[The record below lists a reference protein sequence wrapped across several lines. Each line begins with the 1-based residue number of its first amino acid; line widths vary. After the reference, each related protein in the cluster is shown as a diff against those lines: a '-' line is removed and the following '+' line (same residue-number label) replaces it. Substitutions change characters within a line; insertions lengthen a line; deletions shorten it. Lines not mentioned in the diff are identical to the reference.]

1 MINSGEVRLVAI
13 AFFITKYLKSFLIV
27 FESVSLVSL
36 KLFLYFGWLIIIKR
50 FIKIKSSRSPEAE
63 LHDFYNNYIKKYITL
78 QLDLTEDKNTEV
90 KIL

>member
-1 MINSGEVRLVAI
+1 MHGIS
-13 AFFITKYLKSFLIV
+13 
-27 FESVSLVSL
+27 SVNL
-36 KLFLYFGWLIIIKR
+36 IIKR
-50 FIKIKSSRSPEAE
+50 FITIKSSRSPEAE

>member
-1 MINSGEVRLVAI
+1 MNIYRGA
-13 AFFITKYLKSFLIV
+13 LIV
-27 FESVSLVSL
+27 RTPGTNRV
-36 KLFLYFGWLIIIKR
+36 
-50 FIKIKSSRSPEAE
+50 KIKSSRSPEAE

>member
-1 MINSGEVRLVAI
+1 MHGIS
-13 AFFITKYLKSFLIV
+13 
-27 FESVSLVSL
+27 SVNL
-36 KLFLYFGWLIIIKR
+36 IIKR